1 MKVNERFNLKV
12 GDYVR
17 VNNGVDKG
25 KLCEVC
31 FIDFMK
37 DMPYREDENGN
48 EDPYMTIL
56 IAPAIGE
63 DELEGDNL
71 LNDFYRSVSYKDI
84 DIDFYKN
91 EFEELY

>member
-1 MKVNERFNLKV
+1 MKASERFNLKV

-25 KLCEVC
+25 KLAEVC

-48 EDPYMTIL
+48 EDPYTTIL

-63 DELEGDNL
+63 DNFEENTIS
-71 LNDFYRSVSYKDI
+71 DFYRAVSYKDI
-84 DIDFYKN
+84 DIDIYKN